1 MITRRPDV
9 GRWPVM
15 SWLVLAPGRVT
26 AGIAT
31 VMSDRFRGIA
41 VRVFASAGFGGA
53 DADSEQP
60 AGYRFGAGAGD
71 AGEVLGAVVAADP
84 GDEDGKD
91 ADCRSGKESSDAYK
105 RDGECHCVTRLLL
118 CRSARMTAAGSDSLG
133 LE

>member
-1 MITRRPDV
+1 
-9 GRWPVM
+9 M
-15 SWLVLAPGRVT
+15 SRLVPAPGRVT

-31 VMSDRFRGIA
+31 VMADRFRGESGSWSLP
-41 VRVFASAGFGGA
+41 SAGFWGA

-84 GDEDGKD
+84 GDENGKD
-91 ADCRSGKESSDAYK
+91 ADCRAGKESSDAYK
-105 RDGECHCVTRLLL
+105 RDGECHRVTRLLL
-118 CRSARMTAAGSDSLG
+118 CRPARMTAARSDSLG